1 MKISEEECQIG
12 ELTDSNLAIALRL
25 LRESGYVILESVLPR
40 NLVEEL
46 QTAFNQL
53 LMPNMENQ
61 QKDSNW
67 NRRGGCHALYGMPF
81 MHPLVIENSLGLQII
96 EEAMG
101 KDIWTLLPYHT
112 NTTFPGASMQHIHR
126 DTQHLFPELP
136 YALPLTMIILHIPL
150 IDFNES
156 NGSTQVWPGT
166 HLITD
171 IDSDASQ
178 SGQLEERAKSMPSA
192 RTNIPAGSLVVRDM
206 RVWHRGTPNRT
217 QTVRTMT
224 SIVYFRQLH
233 RFPQHLT
240 HLASIPQ
247 AAVDLMSE
255 RAQHLCHYNPIE

>member
-101 KDIWTLLPYHT
+101 KDIWTGLKYH
-112 NTTFPGASMQHIHR
+112 FICR
-126 DTQHLFPELP
+126 C
-136 YALPLTMIILHIPL
+136 IILEIWCQN
-150 IDFNES
+150 FN
-156 NGSTQVWPGT
+156 GAFWYI
-166 HLITD
+166 L
-171 IDSDASQ
+171 
-178 SGQLEERAKSMPSA
+178 
-192 RTNIPAGSLVVRDM
+192 TNCYYGL
-206 RVWHRGTPNRT
+206 
-217 QTVRTMT
+217 
-224 SIVYFRQLH
+224 
-233 RFPQHLT
+233 
-240 HLASIPQ
+240 
-247 AAVDLMSE
+247 
-255 RAQHLCHYNPIE
+255 

>member
-67 NRRGGCHALYGMPF
+67 NRRGGCHALYEMPF

-136 YALPLTMIILHIPL
+136 YALPPTMIILHIPL

-171 IDSDASQ
+171 IDSAASQ
-178 SGQLEERAKSMPSA
+178 SGQLAAGQKHAICSNQQASGIISCPRYACVASRYTQSDTDRPYHDFDCLLSA
-192 RTNIPAGSLVVRDM
+192 VTPFPTTFDSSSLD
-206 RVWHRGTPNRT
+206 
-217 QTVRTMT
+217 
-224 SIVYFRQLH
+224 S
-233 RFPQHLT
+233 
-240 HLASIPQ
+240 AS
-247 AAVDLMSE
+247 S
-255 RAQHLCHYNPIE
+255 R